1 MRKQLL
7 IYFASFL
14 VFFLM
19 ISLARKWIDPRFIVF
34 WVGGA
39 IGAILPDVD
48 HLIYVYL
55 LKPHELTSQRAT
67 RMLSRGEVF
76 ATFSLL
82 ANTRGER
89 TQLIFHTAM
98 FQLIF
103 AVFAFFVISSSNNLL
118 GRGLVLAFSLHLIV
132 DQYLDFKEL
141 GGLNHWFKN
150 LKLTLDK
157 NQTIFYWAGMSLL
170 LVLYGFLF

>member
-7 IYFASFL
+7 IYYASVL
-14 VFFLM
+14 VFFLL
-19 ISLARKWIDPRFIVF
+19 ISLARNWIDQRFIVL
-34 WVGGA
+34 WIGGI

-67 RMLSRGEVF
+67 RMMSKGEVLS
-76 ATFSLL
+76 TFSLL

-89 TQLIFHTAM
+89 THLIFHTAM

-103 AVFAFFVISSSNNLL
+103 AVFAFFVISSSSNLL

-141 GGLNHWFKN
+141 GGLGHWFKN
-150 LKLTLDK
+150 LKLSPDK
-157 NQTIFYWAGMSLL
+157 NQTVFYWAGMALL
-170 LVLYGFLF
+170 LVLYGFIF